1 MLRVRLLRRSQR
13 TAEKGLMD
21 LAPILPW
28 LGGIALILSLGNT
41 IITFLTSGST
51 ANADAISKL
60 STRVGDTE
68 TRLQNVESELKHL
81 PDQQAVHR
89 LELTLKDMQI
99 EISRIASSAE
109 QSARTSTRVEQ
120 YLLERGK

>member
-1 MLRVRLLRRSQR
+1 
-13 TAEKGLMD
+13 MD

-41 IITFLTSGST
+41 ITTFLTSGST
-51 ANADAISKL
+51 ANADSISKL
-60 STRVGDTE
+60 SQRVGDVE
-68 TRLQNVESELKHL
+68 DRIQLVESELKHL